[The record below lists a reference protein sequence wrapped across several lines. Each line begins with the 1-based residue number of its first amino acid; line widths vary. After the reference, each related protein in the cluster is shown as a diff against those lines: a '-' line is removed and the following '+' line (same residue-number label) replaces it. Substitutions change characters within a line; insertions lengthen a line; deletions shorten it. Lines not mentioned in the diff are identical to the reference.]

1 MECRKKIGRWTADDI
16 EDHMEITYH
25 FECGDATTP
34 ELVALFKAAGLGGRT
49 GEKILRAFKNSQLVC
64 LAYAGKQ
71 LVGCSRAITDWEYHA
86 LIYDVA
92 VHPDYQGQGFG
103 KTMLE
108 SLLSRL
114 KVWRVMLVAD
124 GDVQPFYER
133 SGFQPY
139 PDLMAKLDWDNL

>member
-1 MECRKKIGRWTADDI
+1 MEDQVDI
-16 EDHMEITYH
+16 AYQFD
-25 FECGDATTP
+25 CDNVTTP
-34 ELVALFKAAGLGGRT
+34 ELEELFKAAGLGGRT
-49 GEKILRAFKNSQLVC
+49 GDKILRAFKNSHLVC
-64 LAYAGKQ
+64 LAYAGEC
-71 LVGCSRAITDWEYHA
+71 LVGTSRAITDWEYHA

-92 VHPDYQGQGFG
+92 VHPEFQGLGFG
-103 KTMLE
+103 RAMLD

-139 PDLMAKLDWDNL
+139 PDVMARLDWDNL